1 MNEKNI
7 PENLSFKDFVIS
19 KGSTKAIKL
28 LNEQSL
34 NHLFYEDSP
43 ADNERLIIYRIF
55 FQLIN
60 HPYKYITKDKKEEF
74 WEKCKNYF
82 SNEIKGKTGEL
93 LQKALDD
100 KMIDIEGDNL
110 YKLYKLVENDL
121 DKVYPTYYSKICG
134 TTGLFSFFIKDI
146 LDFVGISNDE
156 KIYSKAYWT
165 YTKIIGSL
173 ENKINHIKCLKN
185 I

>member
-1 MNEKNI
+1 MKNI

-60 HPYKYITKDKKEEF
+60 HPYKYIPKDKKEEF

-156 KIYSKAYWT
+156 KINSKAYWT
-165 YTKIIGSL
+165 YTKIIDSL
-173 ENKINHIKCLKN
+173 ENKINHIKSLKN